1 MKAKDKSFS
10 SRLSSNIV
18 LATSII
24 FIIALGIVAVSSY
37 VIISEQAKNY
47 AMETLQ
53 KTILE
58 VESRMNVVETN
69 IHGAQWLIR
78 EKYKDEDYLYHI
90 TTKLVQESPN
100 VVGSA
105 VAFKDG
111 FYKGRHFFSPYS
123 YKTKEGEIGT
133 KQLGNEDYDYFDM
146 DWFRIPFETGKPYW
160 TDPYFDEGGADILM
174 CTYSY
179 PAFNEDGEVVA
190 VITADITLEWISRI
204 IRGIHPYE
212 HSAIVMLTKDGTY
225 IGQDKAG
232 INISELPTY
241 YDENKELMRKEM
253 LEGKSGFQ
261 HFYLSK
267 NLPAFGVYAP
277 LDNGWSASLICAYS
291 DVLKPATLMQLI
303 LSLIALVGLTIL
315 FLICYFTI
323 RKLTR
328 PLKDVTVAAKVIAGG
343 NFKTDLPPV
352 KYNDEIK
359 QLRDSFDDM
368 QKSLVSYINNLREAT
383 EAKQKIESELGI
395 ARGIQLNMV
404 PHNFPT
410 EGPVDIHAVLEPAKE
425 VGGDLY
431 DFYMKGHYLYFVIGD
446 VSGKGVPGAMFM
458 AITRSAFRFIS
469 GMDLGVSEITKQ
481 INNFVCNGNTSAM
494 FVTMF
499 IGKIDLKTGDFTY
512 CNAGHNPI
520 LINSRFL
527 HAKSNL
533 AIGLIQDFPY
543 EEEHMKLDGPTHL
556 ILYTDGVTEAETA
569 DKDQFGEE
577 RLEGWS
583 KGIDK
588 SINAEQACNSLLN
601 SVRAFTNGAEQNDDI
616 TIMTISIQ

>member
-1 MKAKDKSFS
+1 MKNKDKSFS

-18 LATSII
+18 LTTSII
-24 FIIALGIVAVSSY
+24 FIIALGIVSVSSF
-37 VIISEQAKNY
+37 VIISDQARNY
-47 AMETLQ
+47 ARETLA

-58 VESRMNVVETN
+58 VESNMRIVETN
-69 IHGAQWLIR
+69 VHGAEWLVR
-78 EKYKDEDYLYHI
+78 EKLHDEDYLYHI
-90 TTKLVQESPN
+90 TSKLVQESPN

-105 VAFKDG
+105 IAFQDR
-111 FYKGRHFFSPYS
+111 FYDNRHFFSPYA
-123 YKTKEGEIGT
+123 YKDENGRIRT
-133 KQLGNEDYDYFDM
+133 KQLGNDGYDYFGM
-146 DWFRIPFETGKPYW
+146 DWFRIPCSTQEPYW

-179 PAFNEDGEVVA
+179 PVLDANRKPVA
-190 VITADITLEWISRI
+190 VITADITLDWVTQI
-204 IRGIHPYE
+204 IRGIRPYE
-212 HSAIVMLTKDGTY
+212 HSAVIMLTKNGTL
-225 IGQDKAG
+225 IGQDQAG

-261 HFYLSK
+261 HFYLGR
-267 NLPAFGVYAP
+267 NFPAFGVYAP
-277 LDNGWSASLICAYS
+277 MSNGWSAALICGYR
-291 DVLKPATLMQLI
+291 DVLKPATVMQLI

-328 PLKDVTVAAKVIAGG
+328 PLKDVTVAARVIASG

-368 QKSLVSYINNLREAT
+368 QKSLISYINNLKETT

-395 ARGIQLNMV
+395 ARSIQMNMV
-404 PHNFPT
+404 PHNFPS
-410 EGPVDIHAVLEPAKE
+410 EGPVDIHAILDPAKE

-431 DFYMKGHYLYFVIGD
+431 DFYMRGHFLYFVIGD

-469 GMDLGVSEITKQ
+469 GMDLSVCDITRQ

-494 FVTMF
+494 FVTLF

-520 LINSRFL
+520 LINSEFL
-527 HAKSNL
+527 HAKPNL

-543 EEEHMKLDGPTHL
+543 EEEHMKLDGPTHI
-556 ILYTDGVTEAETA
+556 ILYTDGVTEAERTS
-569 DKDQFGEE
+569 KEQFGEE
-577 RLEGWS
+577 RLEAWS

-588 SINAEQACNSLLN
+588 SLNAEQACNSLMN
-601 SVRAFTNGAEQNDDI
+601 SVQAFTNGAEQNDDI